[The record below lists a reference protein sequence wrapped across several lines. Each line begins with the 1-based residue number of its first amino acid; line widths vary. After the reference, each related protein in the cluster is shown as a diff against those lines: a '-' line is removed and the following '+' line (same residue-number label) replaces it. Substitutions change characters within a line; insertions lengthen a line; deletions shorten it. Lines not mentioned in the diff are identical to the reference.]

1 MIITSSNV
9 DEAEGV
15 DPIGAIL
22 TGRGG
27 PFELVPTVADGVIY
41 KVFLHGPK
49 SLAHIYNCAR
59 EFGPQ
64 PFLVGRDFTISYA
77 EAFSKAAALV
87 RAISEAGIVRR
98 QRVAIAMANS
108 PEWVIG
114 FIAITAMGAT
124 AVLVNY
130 RGSTEE
136 LLSALTDTDCVALIA
151 DPDVVV
157 RVPKRWAESR
167 LVIVATSNS
176 PTKPSPSTRSFDEF
190 MSGWQGLKLEPVEM
204 SSEDEAVVIFT
215 SGTTGGPKGALLTQ
229 RAVTQSVCAVDY
241 LILRGPLRTVSE
253 LAALKLSPD
262 APTPSVMLVFPL
274 FHVSGVT
281 STLLPAM
288 RRGGKIVMVRKWNV
302 AEVIDLIER
311 ERVSGLSGSPA
322 MLWDLMHADRKG
334 RDLDSLRFLS
344 IAGQALKA
352 PLFSDLRDAFPDV
365 KVGVGYGQSETGGVT
380 GIGGAN
386 LSAEPDSVGWPLPY
400 FELRLVDEVGNEVP
414 KGDVGEIVLRSP
426 TVMQGYCGRPE
437 ETAAVLKDGWL
448 LTGDLGRLDEQGRLY
463 IVDRKKNIV
472 ISGGE
477 NIACS
482 EVEAAALTHP
492 AVREAVAFGVPDD
505 RLGERL
511 ILAVVKRLGRHLDAQ
526 MLATHIGEQRAI
538 YKVPRGFLFT
548 DELPL
553 NATGKVDRQQLRA
566 RFRQEQD

>member
-1 MIITSSNV
+1 MTITSRDA

-15 DPIGAIL
+15 DLIGALL
-22 TGRGG
+22 TGQGG
-27 PFELVPTVADGVIY
+27 PFELVSTTADGVSY
-41 KVFLHGPK
+41 KVFRHGPK
-49 SLAHIYNCAR
+49 SLAHIYDRAQ
-59 EFGPQ
+59 EFGPR
-64 PFLVGRDFTISYA
+64 PFLVGSNFTFTYA

-87 RAISEAGIVRR
+87 LAISGAGVLRR

-114 FIAITAMGAT
+114 FIAVTAMGAT
-124 AVLVNY
+124 AVLVNC
-130 RGSTEE
+130 RGSAEE
-136 LLSALTDTDCVALIA
+136 LLSALTDTECTALIA
-151 DPDVVV
+151 DPDVAA
-157 RVPKRWAESR
+157 RVPERWTESR
-167 LVIVATSNS
+167 LVIVANLNRAIKLPTSS
-176 PTKPSPSTRSFDEF
+176 RSFDEF
-190 MSGWQGLKLEPVEM
+190 VSGWQGLALEPVEM
-204 SSEDEAVVIFT
+204 ASEDEAVVIFT

-241 LILRGPLRTVSE
+241 LILRGPLRTASE
-253 LAALKLSPD
+253 LAVLQ
-262 APTPSVMLVFPL
+262 PTPDTPTPCAMLVFPL

-281 STLLPAM
+281 SALLPAM
-288 RRGGKIVMVRKWNV
+288 RRGGKIVMIRRWNV
-302 AEVIDLIER
+302 AEVMDLIER
-311 ERVSGLSGSPA
+311 EQVSGLSGSPA

-334 RDLDSLRFLS
+334 RDLGSLRFLS
-344 IAGQALKA
+344 IAGQALKS
-352 PLFSDLRDAFPDV
+352 PLFSDLREAFPDV
-365 KVGVGYGQSETGGVT
+365 MIGVGYGQSETGGVT

-386 LSAEPDSVGWPLPY
+386 LSAQPDSVGWVLPY
-400 FELRLVDEVGNEVP
+400 FELRLVDDGGNEVP
-414 KGDVGEIVLRSP
+414 KGDVGEIMLRSP

-482 EVEAAALTHP
+482 EVESAALTHP

-511 ILAVVKRLGRHLDAQ
+511 ILAVVKRPGRHLDAQ
-526 MLATHIGEQRAI
+526 VLATHIGEQRAI
-538 YKVPRGFLFT
+538 YKVPRGFLFA

-566 RFRQEQD
+566 RYLQRQD